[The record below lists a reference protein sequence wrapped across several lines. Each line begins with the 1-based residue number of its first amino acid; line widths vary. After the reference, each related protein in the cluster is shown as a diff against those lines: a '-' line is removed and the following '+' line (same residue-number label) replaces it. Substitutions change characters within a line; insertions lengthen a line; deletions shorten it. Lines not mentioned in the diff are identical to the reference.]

1 MNYKQ
6 SAKELA
12 QQGRYGD
19 TMLMHVS
26 PKEVAGLNYLSG
38 KYGTQIT
45 RNPKTGLPE
54 AFNVNRFLP
63 MIAGAALAPYT
74 GGMSAGLIVGGV
86 ETARTG
92 SLLKGAQAG
101 FGAFS
106 GANMA
111 TSLGTMGAEQAV
123 AEQTAANMAN
133 PALEIAV
140 PSEVVGAVI
149 RQLHKALLCQPVLA
163 LLLRRKFLRPNNQVN

>member
-133 PALEIAV
+133 LAA
-140 PSEVVGAVI
+140 VVGADPSI
-149 RQLHKALLCQPVLA
+149 TQAAAYASRY
-163 LLLRRKFLRPNNQVN
+163 